1 MKKFIMYLLLM
12 VVVLLLFSCKTK
24 TVVKIEKEVITEVKE
39 VINTV
44 YTDTGKII
52 TKTEYIY
59 EVKYDTIKK
68 TYYSVITK
76 VLENKNENKAISA
89 NKKEDR
95 VIVQKDKESSKEV
108 IKKASFGD
116 ILKSWVLAIVLGFVA
131 YLLIRKYIL

>member
-1 MKKFIMYLLLM
+1 MKKLSLM

-24 TVVKIEKEVITEVKE
+24 TVVKVEREVVTEVKE

-59 EVKYDTIKK
+59 EVKYDTINK

-76 VLENKNENKAISA
+76 VLQAKNENKAIVA
-89 NKKEDR
+89 TKVENK
-95 VIVQKDKESSKEV
+95 VIVQKDKENSKEV
-108 IKKASFGD
+108 IKKASFNDLVFGW
-116 ILKSWVLAIVLGFVA
+116 ILAIVLGFFA

>member
-1 MKKFIMYLLLM
+1 MVVILLLY
-12 VVVLLLFSCKTK
+12 SCKTK
-24 TVVKIEKEVITEVKE
+24 TVVKVEKEVVTEVKE

-59 EVKYDTIKK
+59 EVKYDTINK

-95 VIVQKDKESSKEV
+95 VVVQKAKESSKDV
-108 IKKASFGD
+108 IKKASFSD
-116 ILKSWVLAIVLGFVA
+116 MVSNWVIVLVLGFVG

>member
-1 MKKFIMYLLLM
+1 MKKLSLM

-24 TVVKIEKEVITEVKE
+24 TVVKVEKEVITEVKE

-59 EVKYDTIKK
+59 EVKYDTINK

-95 VIVQKDKESSKEV
+95 VVVQKAKESSKEV
-108 IKKASFGD
+108 IKKASFSD
-116 ILKSWVLAIVLGFVA
+116 MVSNWVIVLVLGFVG

>member
-12 VVVLLLFSCKTK
+12 VVILLLYSCKTK
-24 TVVKIEKEVITEVKE
+24 TVVKVEKEVITEVKE

-59 EVKYDTIKK
+59 EVKYDTINK

-95 VIVQKDKESSKEV
+95 VVVQKAKESSKEV
-108 IKKASFGD
+108 IKKASFSD
-116 ILKSWVLAIVLGFVA
+116 MVSNWVIVLVLGFVG
-131 YLLIRKYIL
+131 YLLIRKYLL

>member
-12 VVVLLLFSCKTK
+12 VVVLLLYSCKTK
-24 TVVKIEKEVITEVKE
+24 TVVKIEKEVVTEVKE

-59 EVKYDTIKK
+59 EVKYDTINK

-95 VIVQKDKESSKEV
+95 VIVQKAKESSKEV

-116 ILKSWVLAIVLGFVA
+116 ILKSWILAIVLGFVA

>member
-12 VVVLLLFSCKTK
+12 VVILLLYSCKTK
-24 TVVKIEKEVITEVKE
+24 TVVKVEKEVITEVKE

-59 EVKYDTIKK
+59 EVKYDTINK

-95 VIVQKDKESSKEV
+95 VVVQKAKESSKEV
-108 IKKASFGD
+108 IKKASFSD
-116 ILKSWVLAIVLGFVA
+116 MVSNWVIALVLGFVG

>member
-1 MKKFIMYLLLM
+1 M
-12 VVVLLLFSCKTK
+12 VVVLLLYSCKTK
-24 TVVKIEKEVITEVKE
+24 TVVKVEKEIITEVKE

-59 EVKYDTIKK
+59 EVKYDTINK

-95 VIVQKDKESSKEV
+95 VVVQKAKESSKEV
-108 IKKASFGD
+108 IKKASFSD
-116 ILKSWVLAIVLGFVA
+116 MLSNWVIVLVLGFVG

>member
-1 MKKFIMYLLLM
+1 MVVILLLY
-12 VVVLLLFSCKTK
+12 SCKTK
-24 TVVKIEKEVITEVKE
+24 TVVKVEKEVVTEVKE

-59 EVKYDTIKK
+59 EVKYDTINK

-95 VIVQKDKESSKEV
+95 VVVQKAKESSKEV
-108 IKKASFGD
+108 IKKASFSD
-116 ILKSWVLAIVLGFVA
+116 MVSNWVIVLVLGFVG

>member
-1 MKKFIMYLLLM
+1 M
-12 VVVLLLFSCKTK
+12 VVVLLLYSCKTK
-24 TVVKIEKEVITEVKE
+24 TVVKVEKEVVTEVKE

-59 EVKYDTIKK
+59 EVKYDTINK

-95 VIVQKDKESSKEV
+95 VVVQKAKESSKEV
-108 IKKASFGD
+108 IKKASFSD
-116 ILKSWVLAIVLGFVA
+116 MVSNWVIVLVLGFVG

>member
-1 MKKFIMYLLLM
+1 MKKLSLI

-24 TVVKIEKEVITEVKE
+24 TVVKVEKEVVTEVKE

-76 VLENKNENKAISA
+76 VLQAKNENKAISA

-95 VIVQKDKESSKEV
+95 VVVQKDKESSKEMV
-108 IKKASFGD
+108 KKASFSD
-116 ILKSWVLAIVLGFVA
+116 MVSNWIIVLVFGFVG

>member
-12 VVVLLLFSCKTK
+12 VVILLLYSCKTK
-24 TVVKIEKEVITEVKE
+24 TVVKVEKEIVTEVKE

-59 EVKYDTIKK
+59 EVKYDTINK

-95 VIVQKDKESSKEV
+95 VVVQKAKESSKEV
-108 IKKASFGD
+108 IKKASFSD
-116 ILKSWVLAIVLGFVA
+116 MVSNWVIVLVLGFVG
-131 YLLIRKYIL
+131 YLLIRKYLL

>member
-12 VVVLLLFSCKTK
+12 VVVLLLYSCKTK
-24 TVVKIEKEVITEVKE
+24 TVVKVEKEIVTEVKE

-59 EVKYDTIKK
+59 EVKYDTINK

-95 VIVQKDKESSKEV
+95 VVVQKEKESSKEV
-108 IKKASFGD
+108 IKKASFSD

>member
-12 VVVLLLFSCKTK
+12 VVILLLYSCKTK
-24 TVVKIEKEVITEVKE
+24 TIVKVEKEVITEVKE

-59 EVKYDTIKK
+59 EVKYDTINK

-95 VIVQKDKESSKEV
+95 VVVQKAKESSKEV
-108 IKKASFGD
+108 IKKASFSD
-116 ILKSWVLAIVLGFVA
+116 MVSNWIIALVLGFVG

>member
-1 MKKFIMYLLLM
+1 M
-12 VVVLLLFSCKTK
+12 VVVLLLYSCKTK
-24 TVVKIEKEVITEVKE
+24 TVVKVEKEIVTEVKE

-59 EVKYDTIKK
+59 EVKYDTINK

-95 VIVQKDKESSKEV
+95 IVVQKEKESSKEV
-108 IKKASFGD
+108 IKKASFSD
-116 ILKSWVLAIVLGFVA
+116 MVSNWVIALVLGFVA

>member
-1 MKKFIMYLLLM
+1 MVVILLLY
-12 VVVLLLFSCKTK
+12 SCKTK
-24 TVVKIEKEVITEVKE
+24 TVVKVEKEIVTEVKE

-59 EVKYDTIKK
+59 EVKYDTINK

-95 VIVQKDKESSKEV
+95 VVVQKAKESSKEV
-108 IKKASFGD
+108 IKKASFSD
-116 ILKSWVLAIVLGFVA
+116 MVSNWVIVLVLGFVG
-131 YLLIRKYIL
+131 YLLIRKYLL

>member
-1 MKKFIMYLLLM
+1 M
-12 VVVLLLFSCKTK
+12 VVVLLLYSCKTK
-24 TVVKIEKEVITEVKE
+24 TVVKVEKEIVTEVKE

-59 EVKYDTIKK
+59 EVKYDTINK

-95 VIVQKDKESSKEV
+95 VVVQKEKENSKEV
-108 IKKASFGD
+108 IKKASFSD
-116 ILKSWVLAIVLGFVA
+116 MVSNWVIVLVLGFVG

>member
-12 VVVLLLFSCKTK
+12 VVILLLYSCKTK
-24 TVVKIEKEVITEVKE
+24 TVVKVEKEVITEVKE

-59 EVKYDTIKK
+59 EVKYDTINK

-95 VIVQKDKESSKEV
+95 VVVQKEKESSKEV
-108 IKKASFGD
+108 IKKASFSD
-116 ILKSWVLAIVLGFVA
+116 MVSNWVIVLVLGFVG

>member
-1 MKKFIMYLLLM
+1 MKKLSLI

-24 TVVKIEKEVITEVKE
+24 TVVKVEKEVVTEVKE
-39 VINTV
+39 VVNTV

-59 EVKYDTIKK
+59 EVKYDTINK

-76 VLENKNENKAISA
+76 VLQDKNENKAIVA
-89 NKKEDR
+89 NKAENK
-95 VIVQKDKESSKEV
+95 VIVQKDKEKSKDV
-108 IKKASFGD
+108 IKKASASD
-116 ILKSWVLAIVLGFVA
+116 IVSNWVIVIVLGFFA

>member
-1 MKKFIMYLLLM
+1 M

-24 TVVKIEKEVITEVKE
+24 TVVKVEKEVITEVKE

-59 EVKYDTIKK
+59 EVKYDTINK

-95 VIVQKDKESSKEV
+95 VVVQKAKESSKEV
-108 IKKASFGD
+108 IKKASFSD
-116 ILKSWVLAIVLGFVA
+116 MVSNWVIVLVLGFVG

>member
-1 MKKFIMYLLLM
+1 MKKLSLI

-24 TVVKIEKEVITEVKE
+24 TVVKIEKEVVTEVKE
-39 VINTV
+39 VVNTV
-44 YTDTGKII
+44 YTDTGKVI

-76 VLENKNENKAISA
+76 VVQDKAENKAIVA
-89 NKKEDR
+89 TKAENK
-95 VIVQKDKESSKEV
+95 VIVQKDKENSKEV
-108 IKKASFGD
+108 IKKTSMGD
-116 ILKSWVLAIVLGFVA
+116 LAKSWLIVIVFGFVA

>member
-1 MKKFIMYLLLM
+1 MKKLSLM

-24 TVVKIEKEVITEVKE
+24 TVVKVEKEVITEVKE

-76 VLENKNENKAISA
+76 VLQAKNENKAIVA
-89 NKKEDR
+89 TKAENK
-95 VIVQKDKESSKEV
+95 VIVQKD
-108 IKKASFGD
+108 KKASFGD

>member
-1 MKKFIMYLLLM
+1 MVVILLLY
-12 VVVLLLFSCKTK
+12 SCKTK
-24 TVVKIEKEVITEVKE
+24 TVVKVEKEVITEVKE

-59 EVKYDTIKK
+59 EVKYDTINK

-95 VIVQKDKESSKEV
+95 VVVQKAKESSKEV
-108 IKKASFGD
+108 IKKASFSD
-116 ILKSWVLAIVLGFVA
+116 MVSNWVIVLILGFVG

>member
-1 MKKFIMYLLLM
+1 MKKLSLM

-24 TVVKIEKEVITEVKE
+24 TVVKVEKEVITEVKE

-76 VLENKNENKAISA
+76 VLQAKNENKAIVA
-89 NKKEDR
+89 TKAENR
-95 VIVQKDKESSKEV
+95 VIVQKDKENSKEV
-108 IKKASFGD
+108 IKKASFSD

>member
-12 VVVLLLFSCKTK
+12 VVVLLLYSCKTK
-24 TVVKIEKEVITEVKE
+24 TVVKVEKEVVTEVKE

-59 EVKYDTIKK
+59 EVKYDTINK

-95 VIVQKDKESSKEV
+95 VVVQKAKESSKEV
-108 IKKASFGD
+108 IKKASFSD
-116 ILKSWVLAIVLGFVA
+116 MVSNWVIVLVLGFVG

>member
-1 MKKFIMYLLLM
+1 MKKLSLI

-24 TVVKIEKEVITEVKE
+24 TVVKVEKEVVTEVKE

-76 VLENKNENKAISA
+76 VLQAKNENKAIVA
-89 NKKEDR
+89 TKAENK
-95 VIVQKDKESSKEV
+95 VIVQKDKEKSKEV
-108 IKKASFGD
+108 IKKASFSD
-116 ILKSWVLAIVLGFVA
+116 ILKSWALAIILGFVA

>member
-1 MKKFIMYLLLM
+1 MKKLSLM

-24 TVVKIEKEVITEVKE
+24 TVVKVEKEVVTEVKE

-59 EVKYDTIKK
+59 EVKYDTINK

-95 VIVQKDKESSKEV
+95 VVVQKEKESSKEV
-108 IKKASFGD
+108 IKKASFSD

>member
-12 VVVLLLFSCKTK
+12 VVVLLLYSCKTK
-24 TVVKIEKEVITEVKE
+24 TVVKIEKEVVTEVKE

-59 EVKYDTIKK
+59 EIKYDTIKK

-95 VIVQKDKESSKEV
+95 VIVQKAKENSKEV
-108 IKKASFGD
+108 IKKASFNDLVSGW
-116 ILKSWVLAIVLGFVA
+116 ILAIVLGFFA

>member
-1 MKKFIMYLLLM
+1 MVVILLLY
-12 VVVLLLFSCKTK
+12 SCKTK
-24 TVVKIEKEVITEVKE
+24 TIVKVEKEVITEVKE

-59 EVKYDTIKK
+59 EVKYDTINK

-95 VIVQKDKESSKEV
+95 VVVQKAKESSKEV
-108 IKKASFGD
+108 IKKASFSD
-116 ILKSWVLAIVLGFVA
+116 MVSNWIIALVLGFVG

>member
-1 MKKFIMYLLLM
+1 MVVILLLY
-12 VVVLLLFSCKTK
+12 SCKTK
-24 TVVKIEKEVITEVKE
+24 TVVKVEKEIVTEVKE

-59 EVKYDTIKK
+59 EVKYDTINK

-95 VIVQKDKESSKEV
+95 VVVQKAKESSKEV
-108 IKKASFGD
+108 IKKASFSD
-116 ILKSWVLAIVLGFVA
+116 MVSNWVIVLVLGFVG

>member
-12 VVVLLLFSCKTK
+12 VVILLLYSCKTK
-24 TVVKIEKEVITEVKE
+24 TVVKVEKEVVTEIKE

-59 EVKYDTIKK
+59 EVKYDTINK

-95 VIVQKDKESSKEV
+95 VVVQKAKESSKEV
-108 IKKASFGD
+108 IKKASFSD

>member
-1 MKKFIMYLLLM
+1 MKKLSLM

-24 TVVKIEKEVITEVKE
+24 TVVKVEKEVVTEVKE

-95 VIVQKDKESSKEV
+95 VVVQKAKESSKEV
-108 IKKASFGD
+108 IKKPSFSD
-116 ILKSWVLAIVLGFVA
+116 MVSNWVIVLVLGFIA
-131 YLLIRKYIL
+131 YLIIRKYIL

>member
-1 MKKFIMYLLLM
+1 MVVILLLY
-12 VVVLLLFSCKTK
+12 SCKTK
-24 TVVKIEKEVITEVKE
+24 TVVKVEKEVVTEIKE

-76 VLENKNENKAISA
+76 VLQAKNENKAIVA
-89 NKKEDR
+89 TKAENK
-95 VIVQKDKESSKEV
+95 VIVQKDKEKSKEV
-108 IKKASFGD
+108 IKKASFSD
-116 ILKSWVLAIVLGFVA
+116 ILKSWALAIVLGFVA

>member
-12 VVVLLLFSCKTK
+12 VVILLLYSCKTK
-24 TVVKIEKEVITEVKE
+24 TVVKVEKEVITEVKE

-59 EVKYDTIKK
+59 EVKYDTINK

-95 VIVQKDKESSKEV
+95 VVVQKAKESSKEV
-108 IKKASFGD
+108 IKKASFSD
-116 ILKSWVLAIVLGFVA
+116 MVSNWVIVLVLGFVG

>member
-1 MKKFIMYLLLM
+1 MVVILLLY
-12 VVVLLLFSCKTK
+12 SCKTK
-24 TVVKIEKEVITEVKE
+24 TVVKVEKEVITEVKE

-59 EVKYDTIKK
+59 EVKYDTINK

-95 VIVQKDKESSKEV
+95 VVVQKAKESSKEV

-116 ILKSWVLAIVLGFVA
+116 MVSNWVIVLVLGFVG

>member
-1 MKKFIMYLLLM
+1 MKKLSLI

-24 TVVKIEKEVITEVKE
+24 TVVKVEKEVVTEVKE

-76 VLENKNENKAISA
+76 VLQAKNENKAIVA
-89 NKKEDR
+89 TKAENK
-95 VIVQKDKESSKEV
+95 VIVQKDKEKSKEV
-108 IKKASFGD
+108 VKKASFSDLMSGW
-116 ILKSWVLAIVLGFVA
+116 ILAIVLGFFA

>member
-1 MKKFIMYLLLM
+1 MVVILLLY
-12 VVVLLLFSCKTK
+12 SCKTK
-24 TVVKIEKEVITEVKE
+24 TVVKVEKEVVTEVKE

-59 EVKYDTIKK
+59 EVKYDTINK

-95 VIVQKDKESSKEV
+95 VVVQKAKESSKEV
-108 IKKASFGD
+108 IKKASFSD
-116 ILKSWVLAIVLGFVA
+116 MVSNWVIVLVLGFVG
-131 YLLIRKYIL
+131 YLLIRKYLL

>member
-1 MKKFIMYLLLM
+1 MVVILLLY
-12 VVVLLLFSCKTK
+12 SCKTK
-24 TVVKIEKEVITEVKE
+24 TVVKVEKEVITEVKE

-59 EVKYDTIKK
+59 EVKYDTINK

-95 VIVQKDKESSKEV
+95 VVVQKAKESSKEV
-108 IKKASFGD
+108 IKKASFSD
-116 ILKSWVLAIVLGFVA
+116 MVSNWVIVLVLGFVG
-131 YLLIRKYIL
+131 YLLIRKYLL